1 MADHSDI
8 GALLGLSMP
17 VDPDP
22 LETRE
27 WLEALGGVIAREGPS
42 RAAYLIRRLTE
53 AARGQAVDVPRAL
66 TTPYRN
72 TIPLERQAPF
82 PGDLALEERIT
93 AIVRWNAL
101 AMVVRAN
108 KASSELGGHIASY
121 ASAADLFE
129 VGFNH
134 FFRGRDTEGGGD
146 LVFFQPHSAPG
157 VYARAFLEG
166 RIAEA
171 QIGNYRREV
180 PVALGGGSKVNA
192 TGAAASAASASGAVG
207 SVASAAGN
215 AHPMA
220 AAAGAA
226 PGGALAATGA
236 GVIAGGMGGL
246 SSYPHPWLMPDFW
259 QFPTGSMGL
268 GPIQAVYQARFMRY
282 LEHRGLAETAGRK
295 VWAFVGDGEMD
306 EPESLAALSLAA
318 REGLDNLIFVV
329 NCNLQRLDGPVRGNG
344 SIIQELEGLYAGA
357 GWNVIKLLWGSNWD
371 ALFARDHEGALVRRL
386 HETVDGEFQKYS
398 ATDGRFNREHFFN
411 KYPELQALV
420 AHMSDADIDQLRR
433 GGHDP
438 VKIHAAYH
446 AASHFKGGPTVI
458 LAKTMKGYGMGSAG
472 QAKMTTHQQKKLDNE
487 SLLSFRDRFMLPLSD
502 EDVLSLKFYKPGE
515 DSAEMKYLRARRAAL
530 GGPLPARPNHKKAK
544 AQLPVPAAAAFA
556 KFAFDAPRAEKGM
569 QEGAKEAGAKSA
581 ALPYGNADG
590 DATRAAGQQ
599 AAGMGAGAREDGA
612 KEAVGKTAGGAGDSG
627 AKPAASEMSSTT
639 AFVRMLTQLARDKGL
654 GRHIVPIVADE
665 ARTFGMQTLFRGM
678 GIYAPHGQRY
688 EPEDKDELLYYKEA
702 KDGQIL
708 EEGITEAGALSSWI
722 AAATSHA
729 NHGVPMLPFY
739 IYYSIFG
746 FQRVADLIWAAA
758 DQRSRGFLIGATSG
772 RTTLAGEGLQHQ
784 DGSSH
789 LVAATVPNCRAYDPC
804 FAHELA
810 VIIEEGMLAM
820 LERGED
826 VFYYLTV
833 MNENYVHAAP
843 PEALAQREGIVKGM
857 YLLKPAQGKSGKAQ
871 VRLLGSGA
879 ILREALA
886 AAEML
891 KEDFGIEAAVY
902 SVTSYPELQR
912 DGMAAQRARL
922 HALAGQGVANI
933 GKAERKGAE
942 ADGGAMQATRTRSWV
957 QTMLGGDNSPVIAAS
972 DYVRALP
979 ELIRSEIAAPYITLG
994 TDGFGRSDTRAALRR
1009 FFEVDRQHIVL
1020 NALAALAEAG
1030 TVKPELVARAVEKY
1044 GMALEAV
1051 GPLYR

>member
-27 WLEALGGVIAREGPS
+27 WLEGLASVIAREGPA
-42 RAAYLIRRLTE
+42 RAAYLLRRMTE
-53 AARGQAVDVPRAL
+53 AARGQDVDVPRAL

-72 TIPLERQAPF
+72 TISLERQAQF
-82 PGDLALEERIT
+82 PGDLSLEERIT

-108 KASSELGGHIASY
+108 KVSSELGGHIASY

-134 FFRGRDTEGGGD
+134 FFRGRDTDKGGD

-180 PVALGGGSKVNA
+180 GGV
-192 TGAAASAASASGAVG
+192 
-207 SVASAAGN
+207 
-215 AHPMA
+215 
-220 AAAGAA
+220 
-226 PGGALAATGA
+226 
-236 GVIAGGMGGL
+236 GL

-268 GPIQAVYQARFMRY
+268 GPLQAVYQARFMRY
-282 LEHRGLAETAGRK
+282 LEHRGIASTSGRK

-344 SIIQELEGLYAGA
+344 SIIQELEGLFAGA

-411 KYPELQALV
+411 KYPELQAMV
-420 AHMSDADIDQLRR
+420 SHMSDADIDQLKR

-446 AASHFKGGPTVI
+446 AASSFRGGPTVI
-458 LAKTMKGYGMGSAG
+458 LAKTMKGFGMGSAG

-487 SLLSFRDRFMLPLSD
+487 SLLSFRDRFALPLSD
-502 EDVLSLKFYKPGE
+502 EDVLALKFYKPGE
-515 DSAEMKYLRARRAAL
+515 ESAEMKYLRARRAAL
-530 GGPLPARPNHKKAK
+530 GGPLPARPNHTKGQAK
-544 AQLPVPAAAAFA
+544 LPVPAAASFA
-556 KFAFDAPRAEKGM
+556 KFAFEPAVPR
-569 QEGAKEAGAKSA
+569 EGA
-581 ALPYGNADG
+581 N
-590 DATRAAGQQ
+590 T
-599 AAGMGAGAREDGA
+599 
-612 KEAVGKTAGGAGDSG
+612 GG
-627 AKPAASEMSSTT
+627 SEMSSTT
-639 AFVRMLTQLARDKGL
+639 AFVRMLTQLAKDRGL

-810 VIIEEGMLAM
+810 VIVEEGMLAM

-833 MNENYVHAAP
+833 MNENYVQNDPRFDIGA
-843 PEALAQREGIVKGM
+843 ALAQREGIVRGM
-857 YLLKPAQGKSGKAQ
+857 YLLKPAASKAQ

-886 AAEML
+886 AADLL
-891 KEDFGIEAAVY
+891 KSDFGIEAAVY
-902 SVTSYPELQR
+902 SVTSYSELQR
-912 DGMAAQRARL
+912 DGMGAERARL
-922 HALAGQGVANI
+922 HAMAGKG
-933 GKAERKGAE
+933 GDLKA
-942 ADGGAMQATRTRSWV
+942 RSWV
-957 QTMLGGDNSPVIAAS
+957 GQCLGNDDSPVIAAS

-979 ELIRSEIAAPYITLG
+979 ELIRGQIDAPYITLG
-994 TDGFGRSDTRAALRR
+994 TDGFSRSDTRAALRR
-1009 FFEVDRQHIVL
+1009 FFEVDRQHIVFQ
-1020 NALAALAEAG
+1020 ALAALAEAG
-1030 TVKPELVARAVEKY
+1030 TIKRERVAQAAARYALD
-1044 GMALEAV
+1044 LEAE
-1051 GPLYR
+1051 GPWQR